1 MGADHS
7 TPLTATIELKLGAEE
22 DIVTIRE
29 VNTNRG
35 NVRRENNGDGR
46 NYRSTGGFRSLN
58 PQQRNQGQAEQHRST
73 GGCRSLNPQQRN
85 QGQARAGQ
93 DPQRSQGQARAGQLV
108 RPNVGLRAGN
118 LHRNSGQGVRVGD
131 ANIVHRGRMSGSEA
145 LGSLRMT
152 HGAHGAGQTGRRRVV
167 ETVTLDDSDSDNET
181 LEEMEAKLAWMIE
194 QRLKRKRSHQDR
206 NNSL

>member
-1 MGADHS
+1 MGADNS
-7 TPLTATIELKLGAEE
+7 TPLTATIELKLGQEE

-46 NYRSTGGFRSLN
+46 NYRSNGGFRSLN

-93 DPQRSQGQARAGQLV
+93 DPQRSQGQARAGQSGY
-108 RPNVGLRAGN
+108 RPNAGF
-118 LHRNSGQGVRVGD
+118 RTGNSQQRIPGQDMRVG
-131 ANIVHRGRMSGSEA
+131 NWYSE
-145 LGSLRMT
+145 
-152 HGAHGAGQTGRRRVV
+152 H
-167 ETVTLDDSDSDNET
+167 
-181 LEEMEAKLAWMIE
+181 
-194 QRLKRKRSHQDR
+194 
-206 NNSL
+206 